1 MVSIYCFLRGEGE
14 REIMICQSKR
24 GKSFVGQVMLLKG
37 WLSVQDA
44 NNNE

>member
-1 MVSIYCFLRGEGE
+1 MV
-14 REIMICQSKR
+14 CQNKR
-24 GKSFVGQVMLLKG
+24 SKSFVGAVMLLKG